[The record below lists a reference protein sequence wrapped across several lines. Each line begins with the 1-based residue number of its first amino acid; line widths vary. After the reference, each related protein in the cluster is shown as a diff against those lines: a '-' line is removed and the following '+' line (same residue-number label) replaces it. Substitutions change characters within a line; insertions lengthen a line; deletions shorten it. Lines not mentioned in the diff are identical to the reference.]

1 MGSREELSD
10 KFSPLSIA
18 SPDEDRYDMGGKR
31 KALMMCVRKNREGA
45 EQDVAMMRRLF
56 LNNKFQ
62 FHCAEGSDPTAEE
75 ILKTVKNFR
84 DEINNSKEN
93 ISCCFVITASHGD
106 LGAIYGSDSERV
118 ELNSIFKLF
127 RNDQCPKLQSKP
139 KVFIIQA
146 CRGTQR
152 DLGVNRNAAPCYDS
166 RGPSLSPFKPV
177 VVHDMLTVYAQQP
190 GYVAFRSTRAGSLL
204 FQEMEGVFKEYA
216 GSCHLFDLFTKVNQK
231 LVQLNIRVLKKGA
244 ETKKKDDYEAA
255 KETLLIESTLKKLL
269 YLNS

>member
-146 CRGTQR
+146 CRG
-152 DLGVNRNAAPCYDS
+152 S
-166 RGPSLSPFKPV
+166 
-177 VVHDMLTVYAQQP
+177 
-190 GYVAFRSTRAGSLL
+190 YVAFRSTRAGSLL